1 MIANKESL
9 ESLYNSKFKPQLSDL
24 NAKRIEIVDRIKR
37 YGLIFIL
44 LISVSLYLS
53 FFYNSGVIPI
63 VFIIFIMVI
72 MGYFKIH
79 PLWKSYKLEFK
90 EKVIRKIINF
100 IDESLSYNPSGKL
113 SLEVF
118 QKSGIFKTGV
128 DSYKGDDYVYGKIGS
143 TQVEF
148 SEVHAEYK
156 TTTVDSKGR
165 TQTHWHTIFKG
176 LLFSVDFNK
185 HFNVKTYVLTDTA
198 EKMFGFLGKKLQSLN
213 FSRDDLINLENT
225 DFEKQFVVYSADQ
238 IEARYILSPSLM
250 ERILDFKNQTKKDI
264 QMSFVDNKLFVVV
277 PYRKNLFEPK
287 LFGNIVDFNHIQEY
301 YNDLVL
307 ILDLVDTL
315 NLNTRIW
322 TKN

>member
-9 ESLYNSKFKPQLSDL
+9 EYFYNSKFKNQLSDL
-24 NAKRIEIVDRIKR
+24 NEKRLEIVGIIKK

-53 FFYNSGVIPI
+53 FFYDSGIILI
-63 VFIIFIMVI
+63 VFSIFFMV
-72 MGYFKIH
+72 MLGYFKIH
-79 PLWKSYKLEFK
+79 PLWRSYRAEFK

-100 IDESLSYNPSGKL
+100 IDESLSYNPSEKL
-113 SLEVF
+113 SLVEF

-128 DSYKGDDYVYGKIGS
+128 DRYKGDDYVHGKIGS

-156 TTTVDSKGR
+156 TTTVNSKGR

-198 EKMFGFLGKKLQSLN
+198 EKMFGFLGKKLQSIN
-213 FSRDDLINLENT
+213 FSRDDLINLENP

-250 ERILDFKNQTKKDI
+250 ERILDFKNQTKKNI
-264 QMSFVDNKLFVVV
+264 QMSFVENKLFVVV
-277 PYRKNLFEPK
+277 PYRKNLFEPR
-287 LFGNIVDFNHIQEY
+287 LFGDIVDFNHIQEY

-307 ILDLVDTL
+307 VLDLVKTL
-315 NLNTRIW
+315 NLNSRIW
-322 TKN
+322 TKD